1 VIEMPSRLRKNDM
14 VQIVSGEQ
22 KGSTG
27 KIIRMLTDKKRALVE
42 GINLVK
48 RHTKPNPKFQ
58 QGGIRE
64 KEASIHLS
72 NLMLLCPKTGK
83 PTRVGINIL
92 ESGKRVRYS
101 KKAKELID

>member
-1 VIEMPSRLRKNDM
+1 MPLRLRKNDQ
-14 VQIVSGEQ
+14 VQVISGEQ
-22 KGSTG
+22 KGATG
-27 KIIRMLTDKKRALVE
+27 KIIRILTDKQRAMVE
-42 GINLVK
+42 GINIVK
-48 RHTKPNPKFQ
+48 RHSKPSPKNQ

-83 PTRVGINIL
+83 PTRVGISTL